1 MQVCTTSS
9 CCGLMEISE
18 LRSFTDPKDAL
29 WNFMST
35 FTDFEGPKQEYL
47 GRLPYQV
54 LFNGVRRFITSEELK
69 MPDRAEFYSSY
80 SRTFR
85 QESYDRAVVTAKK
98 EVLFGY
104 AG

>member
-1 MQVCTTSS
+1 MQVCTSSS

-29 WNFMST
+29 WDFMST

-54 LFNGVRRFITSEELK
+54 LFNGVKRFITPEEVK
-69 MPDRAEFYSSY
+69 MPPRAEYY
-80 SRTFR
+80 TNYGSRTFR
-85 QESYDRAVVTAKK
+85 QESYDRAVVAAKK
-98 EVLFGY
+98 EGL
-104 AG
+104 